1 LRGWVFKASL
11 AFGAMSIGAKVH
23 QILVFSDISK
33 TEQRFRKQLYYLV
46 LGVKYESFQHIDPK
60 SLPSDSCEIDVSQ
73 FAGQNGLSAGACK
86 QESRLKVICRAIFG
100 ECWCWFT
107 PEEKR
112 NRFLSDTKDEDSPTE
127 RVQGDEDSPTEC
139 VQGDLKCHIG
149 NSGTKQ
155 VEMKELKVST
165 ISNLNGESSG
175 SHAHAAALRSPAGLS
190 PTEGS
195 RVRKSIPCII
205 PKFLRTLS
213 RYNVQE
219 SSQHNVLVEE
229 VEASPP
235 IEANVCRRC
244 GAVTEKKLC
253 QTVMNNRLG
262 LVLLPENQKR
272 GEYSPRSVYTPR
284 SIHSSLRDKNSSATS
299 PLTSINYD

>member
-107 PEEKR
+107 PEEMR
-112 NRFLSDTKDEDSPTE
+112 NRFMSDTKDEDSPTKH
-127 RVQGDEDSPTEC
+127 
-139 VQGDLKCHIG
+139 VQGDLKCHNG
-149 NSGTKQ
+149 TSGTRHIDI
-155 VEMKELKVST
+155 KELKVST

-175 SHAHAAALRSPAGLS
+175 SHTHAAALRSPAGLP
-190 PTEGS
+190 PTKGS
-195 RVRKSIPCII
+195 SVCKSIPYII
-205 PKFLRTLS
+205 PKTLRTLS
-213 RYNVQE
+213 RYNVQ
-219 SSQHNVLVEE
+219 
-229 VEASPP
+229 
-235 IEANVCRRC
+235 
-244 GAVTEKKLC
+244 
-253 QTVMNNRLG
+253 
-262 LVLLPENQKR
+262 
-272 GEYSPRSVYTPR
+272 GEIAFSM
-284 SIHSSLRDKNSSATS
+284 H
-299 PLTSINYD
+299 